1 MRNQEE
7 SIDCIGFSNKRTDR
21 LQVKLITQAIK

>member
-7 SIDCIGFSNKRTDR
+7 SIDCIGFTNRWTDR
-21 LQVKLITQAIK
+21 LQIKSITQAIK